1 MSNSTDTH
9 GKEETAATP
18 PVEGIR
24 IPEKQLKF
32 LDAAQRIEEIDAI
45 DRDDIGFSARLWAQT
60 SLPNRDPGQTAMWYR
75 QNGDTTLSIQPAPL
89 VDAKGN
95 PYVGYPYGMMPRY
108 LMIWMATEAV
118 RTSSRTLYLGEN
130 LSQFMKKLGISS
142 TGGKNGSIRHFND
155 QMQRLFGST
164 LSINRYSETD
174 TERVV
179 SGEKMSVA
187 SKMDLFFSK
196 NDPDST
202 PLFQSSLT
210 LTEEFY
216 RTLDGQSIPIDMHA
230 INGFRSKNAG
240 PLALDI
246 YIWLCARLPR
256 IPRSKPV
263 HIPWELL
270 HRQFGS
276 DIKHLKH
283 FRPRFL
289 KRLEYVKYVYQDANV
304 IPDRDKL
311 TLKYSPPAIERKR
324 Q

>member
-9 GKEETAATP
+9 GPDETTTP
-18 PVEGIR
+18 PPMEGIR
-24 IPEKQLKF
+24 LAEKQLKF
-32 LDAAQRIEEIDAI
+32 LDAAQRIEETPAI

-60 SLPNRDPGQTAMWYR
+60 SLPNKNPGQTPMWYR
-75 QNGDTTLSIQPAPL
+75 QNGDTTLSIQPATL
-89 VDAKGN
+89 IDTKGN
-95 PYVGYPYGMMPRY
+95 PYVGYPYGMIPRY
-108 LMIWMATEAV
+108 LMIWIATEAV
-118 RTSSRTLYLGEN
+118 RTNSRTLFLGEN
-130 LSQFMKKLGISS
+130 LSQFMKKLGLSS
-142 TGGKNGSIRHFND
+142 TGGKNGSIRHLNE

-164 LSINRYSETD
+164 LSINRHTETESE
-174 TERVV
+174 RIV

-187 SKMDLFFSK
+187 SKWDLYFSK

-202 PLFQSSLT
+202 PLFESSLT

-216 RTLDGQSIPIDMHA
+216 RTLDGQSIPIDMEA
-230 INGFRSKNAG
+230 IRGLKNKNAG

-256 IPRSKPV
+256 IPRNRPV

-270 HRQFGS
+270 HKQFGS
-276 DIKHLKH
+276 DIKQLKH

-289 KRLEYVKYVYQDANV
+289 ERLKYVQFVYQDANV
-304 IPDRDKL
+304 VPGKDKL

-324 Q
+324 P

>member
-9 GKEETAATP
+9 GPDETTTP
-18 PVEGIR
+18 PPMEGIR
-24 IPEKQLKF
+24 LAEKQLKF
-32 LDAAQRIEEIDAI
+32 LDAAQRIEETPAI

-60 SLPNRDPGQTAMWYR
+60 SLPNKNPGQIAMWYR
-75 QNGDTTLSIQPAPL
+75 QNGDTTLSIQPATL
-89 VDAKGN
+89 IDTKGN
-95 PYVGYPYGMMPRY
+95 PYVGYPYGMIPRY
-108 LMIWMATEAV
+108 LMIWIATEAV
-118 RTSSRTLYLGEN
+118 RTNSRTLFLGEN
-130 LSQFMKKLGISS
+130 LSQFMKKLGLSS
-142 TGGKNGSIRHFND
+142 TGGKNGSIRQLNE

-164 LSINRYSETD
+164 LSINRYTETESE
-174 TERVV
+174 RIV

-187 SKMDLFFSK
+187 SKWDLYFSK

-202 PLFQSSLT
+202 PLFESSLT

-216 RTLDGQSIPIDMHA
+216 RTLDGQSIPIDMEA
-230 INGFRSKNAG
+230 IRGLKNKNAG

-256 IPRSKPV
+256 IPRNRPV

-270 HRQFGS
+270 HKQFGS
-276 DIKHLKH
+276 DIKQLKH

-289 KRLEYVKYVYQDANV
+289 ERLKYVKFVYQDANV
-304 IPDRDKL
+304 VPGKDKL

-324 Q
+324 P

>member
-9 GKEETAATP
+9 GPDETTTP
-18 PVEGIR
+18 PPMEGIR
-24 IPEKQLKF
+24 LAEKQLKF
-32 LDAAQRIEEIDAI
+32 LDAAQRIEETPAI

-60 SLPNRDPGQTAMWYR
+60 SLPNKNPGQIPMWYR
-75 QNGDTTLSIQPAPL
+75 QNGDTTLSIQPATL
-89 VDAKGN
+89 IDTKGN
-95 PYVGYPYGMMPRY
+95 PYVGYPYGMIPRY
-108 LMIWMATEAV
+108 LMIWIATEAV
-118 RTSSRTLYLGEN
+118 RTNSRTLFLGEN
-130 LSQFMKKLGISS
+130 LSQFMKKLGLSS
-142 TGGKNGSIRHFND
+142 TGGKNGSIRHLNE

-164 LSINRYSETD
+164 LSINRYTETESE
-174 TERVV
+174 RIV

-187 SKMDLFFSK
+187 SKWDLYFSK

-202 PLFQSSLT
+202 PLFESSLT

-216 RTLDGQSIPIDMHA
+216 RTLDGQSIPIDMEA
-230 INGFRSKNAG
+230 IRGLKNKNAG

-256 IPRSKPV
+256 IPRNRPV

-270 HRQFGS
+270 HKQFGS
-276 DIKHLKH
+276 DIKQLKH

-289 KRLEYVKYVYQDANV
+289 ERLKYVTFVYQDANV
-304 IPDRDKL
+304 VPGKDKL

-324 Q
+324 S

>member
-1 MSNSTDTH
+1 MTNSTDTH
-9 GKEETAATP
+9 GKEETATAP
-18 PVEGIR
+18 SPGGIQ
-24 IPEKQLKF
+24 IPDKQLKF

-60 SLPNRDPGQTAMWYR
+60 SLPNKDPGQSAMWYR
-75 QNGDTTLSIQPAPL
+75 QNGDTTLSIQPAAL
-89 VDAKGN
+89 VDREGN
-95 PYVGYPYGMMPRY
+95 PYVGYPYGMTPRY

-118 RTSSRTLYLGEN
+118 RTSSRTLDMGDN
-130 LSQFMKKLGISS
+130 LSQFMKKLELSS
-142 TGGKNGSIRHFND
+142 TGGKNGSIRHLND
-155 QMQRLFGST
+155 QMVRLFGST
-164 LSINRYSETD
+164 LTINRYTETD
-174 TERVV
+174 SERVV

-187 SKMDLFFSK
+187 SKWNLFFSK

-202 PLFQSSLT
+202 PLFNSELT

-216 RTLDGQSIPIDMHA
+216 RTLEGQSIPIDMHA
-230 INGFRSKNAG
+230 IRGLKSKNAG

-256 IPRSKPV
+256 IPRNKPV

-270 HRQFGS
+270 HKQFGS
-276 DIKHLKH
+276 DIKQLKH

-289 KRLEYVKYVYQDANV
+289 QRLKYVKYVYQDANV
-304 IPDRDKL
+304 IPSKDKL
-311 TLKYSPPAIERKR
+311 TLKYSPPAIDRKK